1 MLYIMHYIWY
11 LYIAIVVLA
20 EKYRDL
26 HLKNNKEYPQF
37 IVGPDIAML
46 RVDVLSARICNIN
59 DEVIKWNVG
68 SESKKLTSQA
78 SQQF

>member
-1 MLYIMHYIWY
+1 MYIV
-11 LYIAIVVLA
+11 IVVLA

-26 HLKNNKEYPQF
+26 HLSNNPEYPQF